1 MTTLPDRQVTREESL
16 LHRISKENR
25 LLVGLAHRK
34 NSHYAMYRY
43 DINMVNYDDGYDQ
56 IM

>member
-43 DINMVNYDDGYDQ
+43 DINMVNYDDDYDQ